1 MLLCYHD
8 LSPLDLTILSISSRN
23 LLQHV
28 LNVGALTT
36 TNSHRPWISQAFKNL
51 YIISVGLITIPS
63 DIPVNLIFIA
73 QQSSK
78 MHDHFSVD

>member
-1 MLLCYHD
+1 MLMCYHD
-8 LSPLDLTILSISSRN
+8 LSPLDLNIF
-23 LLQHV
+23 
-28 LNVGALTT
+28 
-36 TNSHRPWISQAFKNL
+36 SQAFKTL
-51 YIISVGLITIPS
+51 YIISAGLITVPS

>member
-1 MLLCYHD
+1 MLMCYHD
-8 LSPLDLTILSISSRN
+8 FSPLDLKICCCN
-23 LLQHV
+23 V

-36 TNSHRPWISQAFKNL
+36 TNSHRPWISQAFKYL

-73 QQSSK
+73 QQSTK